1 MVVVVAAVVLI
12 VVGFFW
18 LLSLLLLLWWWWW
31 LFHLF
36 GDWATGAIPARAL
49 VRGFNKDSTCKLV
62 FKGLGCGGA
71 DESYANR
78 L

>member
-1 MVVVVAAVVLI
+1 MVVVAAVVLI

-18 LLSLLLLLWWWWW
+18 LLFLLLLWWW
-31 LFHLF
+31 LFRLF

-49 VRGFNKDSTCKLV
+49 VKGFNKDSTCKVV